1 MIQLRTYSPA
11 LKTATLAIA
20 ALAIFLT
27 LAIWII
33 YNGRANADEGFYAL
47 ASKLAISGEIPY
59 RDFAYTQMP
68 LLPYIQGAFLHWFEF
83 TVEAQRWLNVFWS
96 SCLLGMIAWR
106 LHRSGAAQREWAST
120 LCLWLTAIP
129 IVYFSIIGKTYGL
142 AQLLLVIAALG
153 LWLTDPRRS
162 LCHIAL
168 FGVLAI
174 GCRLTVAPAVAAIY
188 LYPTIRILRQKTGL
202 LWVLIPPLFFASAL
216 LCPFFLLA
224 PDNTYF
230 WTWQYHILST
240 LPKRPIIQVFG
251 EFTVM
256 APGLLLVACYS
267 LWYGIKSKSTGKHST
282 HYLFCLGA
290 GLFGAAV
297 NIITTSFYAE
307 YAVMFTPLIL
317 LGAGGLITQE
327 SAPREL
333 APKQMILLAGCALSL
348 AIFCL
353 SNKDRYIRP
362 GYIESVKAAG
372 AHLAQCTAPNALVIT
387 SMPEILLQADRQ
399 GHRQL
404 AMGCFSV
411 TGDMPENQATTL
423 GMMHINQLL
432 RELYQGS
439 ADALVLWNG
448 ANFEYSAPSMCYF
461 TKETHKLTAET
472 IKRNYE
478 PSFSNRYFT
487 VLVRKPTSSVP

>member
-1 MIQLRTYSPA
+1 
-11 LKTATLAIA
+11 
-20 ALAIFLT
+20 
-27 LAIWII
+27 
-33 YNGRANADEGFYAL
+33 
-47 ASKLAISGEIPY
+47 
-59 RDFAYTQMP
+59 
-68 LLPYIQGAFLHWFEF
+68 
-83 TVEAQRWLNVFWS
+83 
-96 SCLLGMIAWR
+96 MIAWR
-106 LHRSGAAQREWAST
+106 LDRSGAGQREWAST

-202 LWVLIPPLFFASAL
+202 LWVLIPPLFFASTL

-251 EFTVM
+251 EFAVM
-256 APGLLLVACYS
+256 APGLLLVACYA
-267 LWYGIKSKSTGKHST
+267 LWYGVKNIEKHST
-282 HYLFCLGA
+282 PYLICLGS
-290 GLFGAAV
+290 GLFGAAI
-297 NIITTSFYAE
+297 NIISTSKYAE
-307 YAVMFTPLIL
+307 YAVIFAPLTL
-317 LGAGGLITQE
+317 LGTGGLITQQSATRE
-327 SAPREL
+327 PAPR
-333 APKQMILLAGCALSL
+333 QMVLLAGCAVSL
-348 AIFCL
+348 AFFCL
-353 SNKDRYIRP
+353 SNKDRYIMP
-362 GYIESVKAAG
+362 GYIESVKTAG
-372 AHLAQCTAPNALVIT
+372 IHLAQRTRPNALVIT
-387 SMPEILLQADRQ
+387 PMPEVLLQADRR

-411 TGDMPENQATTL
+411 TGDMPENQARSL
-423 GMMHINQLL
+423 GAMHISQLMI
-432 RELYQGS
+432 ELYQGN

-448 ANFEYSAPSMCYF
+448 TKANFEYSTPSMCYF
-461 TKETHKLTAET
+461 SNGTHNRIKET

-478 PSFSNRYFT
+478 SSFSNRYFT
-487 VLVRKPTSSVP
+487 VLIRKPMSSVP

>member
-1 MIQLRTYSPA
+1 VVWNKKHRQA
-11 LKTATLAIA
+11 L
-20 ALAIFLT
+20 
-27 LAIWII
+27 
-33 YNGRANADEGFYAL
+33 N
-47 ASKLAISGEIPY
+47 
-59 RDFAYTQMP
+59 
-68 LLPYIQGAFLHWFEF
+68 
-83 TVEAQRWLNVFWS
+83 
-96 SCLLGMIAWR
+96 
-106 LHRSGAAQREWAST
+106 
-120 LCLWLTAIP
+120 
-129 IVYFSIIGKTYGL
+129 
-142 AQLLLVIAALG
+142 
-153 LWLTDPRRS
+153 
-162 LCHIAL
+162 
-168 FGVLAI
+168 
-174 GCRLTVAPAVAAIY
+174 
-188 LYPTIRILRQKTGL
+188 
-202 LWVLIPPLFFASAL
+202 
-216 LCPFFLLA
+216 
-224 PDNTYF
+224 
-230 WTWQYHILST
+230 T
-240 LPKRPIIQVFG
+240 LPILPWRRPIR
-251 EFTVM
+251 
-256 APGLLLVACYS
+256 S
-267 LWYGIKSKSTGKHST
+267 RSK
-282 HYLFCLGA
+282 YYNNF
-290 GLFGAAV
+290 
-297 NIITTSFYAE
+297 IYAE

-432 RELYQGS
+432 LELYQGS

-478 PSFSNRYFT
+478 PSFSNKYFT
-487 VLVRKPTSSVP
+487 VLVRKTTSSVP